1 MKNIKYIFLLS
12 GLLACTD
19 LEEQVFSEASPANF
33 YGSIADAEAAVIPI
47 YEALNRPVAL
57 WDFGMLSM
65 TFMPAPHTQTRV
77 GWRRRWADYTTSAS
91 DGVSLPRVWPAIY
104 RSIFRANT
112 AIANL
117 ENKTF
122 EDTDDDARRAVLVA
136 EAKWLRAW
144 NFFNLV
150 RLFGDVPMPL
160 TPATSV
166 EEAQLPATSVA
177 DVYTQII
184 ADLQAAE
191 SGLPPTPRA
200 GGDTGRPIQGTAK
213 FLLAKVY
220 LTMAGLPLND
230 ASKMSM
236 AHAKIKEVI
245 DGASG
250 YGYELLAD
258 YETAIRVDNN
268 AERIFAVQ
276 QTQAVTSQGTALS
289 FVWGGPNWPWGNGG
303 QYHGGCTREFYES
316 YEATDVRRDVSWA
329 YTYVGRNGDT
339 MIYGAPGIDGN
350 GDGNASIYGG
360 NTAGVPNE
368 TQGIAPNKYHD
379 ADQGCCDGDPDILI
393 YRYADALLMYAEA
406 ENALNGPTGEAYTY
420 LNMVRTRGGA
430 STFDP
435 AAGLTKDQFQELIY
449 NERFLELSFEFH
461 EVFDMRRLGKI
472 QEAIE
477 TNFEANK
484 INATYKPAYEL
495 WPIPLSEIQ
504 ANPNLEQN
512 DGW

>member
-33 YGSIADAEAAVIPI
+33 YGNIADAEAAIIPI

-57 WDFGMLSM
+57 WDFGMLSL
-65 TFMPAPHTQTRV
+65 TFMPAPHTQSRV
-77 GWRRRWADYTTSAS
+77 PWREAWANYTTSAS
-91 DGVSLPRVWPAIY
+91 DGVSLPRVWNAIY
-104 RSIFRANT
+104 RAVFRANA
-112 AIANL
+112 AIVNL

-122 EDTDDDARRAVLVA
+122 EDANDEARRQVLIA

-144 NFFNLV
+144 NYFNLV
-150 RLFGDVPMPL
+150 RLFGKVPMPL
-160 TPATSV
+160 SPATNTD
-166 EEAQLPATSVA
+166 EAQLAGSSLATIY
-177 DVYTQII
+177 DQII
-184 ADLQAAE
+184 SDLQAAE
-191 SGLPPTPRA
+191 TALPTAPRA

-220 LTMAGLPLND
+220 LTMAGQPLND
-230 ASKMSM
+230 VSKMSL
-236 AHAKIKEVI
+236 AHSKIKEVI

-250 YGYELLAD
+250 YGYELLAS
-258 YETAIRVDNN
+258 YEDAIRVDNN

-303 QYHGGCTREFYES
+303 QYHGGCTRAFYES

-329 YTYVGRNGDT
+329 YTYVGRNGHT
-339 MIYGAPGIDGN
+339 MVYGGPGIDTD
-350 GDGNASIYGG
+350 GDGKDSNYDL
-360 NTAGVPNE
+360 NE
-368 TQGIAPNKYHD
+368 ATGIAPNKYHD

-406 ENALNGPTGEAYTY
+406 ENALNGPTAEAYAY
-420 LNMVRTRGGA
+420 LNMLRTRGGA

-435 AAGLTKDQFQELIY
+435 AGGLTKDQFQELIY

-472 QEAIE
+472 QDAIEANPEAIAKG
-477 TNFEANK
+477 TS
-484 INATYKPAYEL
+484 YKPAFEL

-504 ANPNLEQN
+504 ANPNLQQN